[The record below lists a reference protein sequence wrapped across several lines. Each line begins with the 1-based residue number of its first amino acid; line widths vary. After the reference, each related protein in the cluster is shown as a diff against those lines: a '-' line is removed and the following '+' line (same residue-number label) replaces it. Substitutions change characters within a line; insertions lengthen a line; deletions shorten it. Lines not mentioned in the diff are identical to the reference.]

1 MWRKLIPVQVEK
13 RFLYRCK
20 ISLRNTYQAPN
31 YWKEHHKVEET
42 MKGQATVHS
51 TLLAVHVCVR
61 MHVRVCVCVWGG
73 QARCFGGE
81 RTTVNQIYVQ
91 CNGKK
96 QECSICTSNNYFFI
110 NKKKPKNDNN
120 ITTTVKYNALQW
132 MYTCHSAMVQHIQ
145 CPALV
150 IRSLTYCGLSVTR
163 AIKVFL
169 VFDNS
174 FSSIHPF

>member
-61 MHVRVCVCVWGG
+61 MHVRVCVCVCEGG
-73 QARCFGGE
+73 KHAVLGGRE
-81 RTTVNQIYVQ
+81 LLSTKFMYNV
-91 CNGKK
+91 
-96 QECSICTSNNYFFI
+96 
-110 NKKKPKNDNN
+110 
-120 ITTTVKYNALQW
+120 TVKNKSAVYALQTTISLSIKKNPKMTIISLQPLNIMLCNECTPVILQW
-132 MYTCHSAMVQHIQ
+132 SNTFSA
-145 CPALV
+145 L
-150 IRSLTYCGLSVTR
+150 R
-163 AIKVFL
+163 
-169 VFDNS
+169 
-174 FSSIHPF
+174 